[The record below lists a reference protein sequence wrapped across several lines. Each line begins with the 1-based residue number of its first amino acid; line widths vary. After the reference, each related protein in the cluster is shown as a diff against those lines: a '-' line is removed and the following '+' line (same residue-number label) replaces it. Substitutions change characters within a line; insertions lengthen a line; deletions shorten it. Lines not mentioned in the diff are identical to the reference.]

1 MTRPGAASGMHG
13 EAKALTGATGS
24 ARPVGMNG
32 VSSNSPIDNSAGRL
46 RELALAVPAGA
57 LIGSED
63 EVVDRLGSSRVTI
76 RQAARLLEREG
87 VLMVKRGKNGGYFA
101 ARPSIET
108 VSAVIGAYLETLG
121 IHPKHTSEVST
132 ALWVEALRQAALADR
147 VAARAVCENLR
158 RRIESVDPDAS
169 MRDMGQLERENRAAI
184 FDLIGGAYIAFII
197 HFNAAFASQHYPG
210 NPEPLDRDNHRE
222 FVRQWKQAKLFECEA
237 ILSGD
242 PTHAVLAAMHDR
254 SVWNNLAKHAYGE
267 PLE

>member
-1 MTRPGAASGMHG
+1 
-13 EAKALTGATGS
+13 L
-24 ARPVGMNG
+24 
-32 VSSNSPIDNSAGRL
+32 IDNSAERL
-46 RELALAVPAGA
+46 RELALAAPDGA

-63 EVVDRLGSSRVTI
+63 EIVDMLGASRVTV

-87 VLMVKRGKNGGYFA
+87 VLTVKRGKKGGYFA
-101 ARPSIET
+101 ARPSIEA

-147 VAARAVCENLR
+147 ATARIVCEKLR
-158 RRIESVDPDAS
+158 RRIESVDPDVSALE
-169 MRDMGQLERENRAAI
+169 MGQLERENRAAI

-197 HFNAAFASQHYPG
+197 HFNTAFASQHFASV
-210 NPEPLDRDNHRE
+210 PEPLDRENHRE

-242 PTHAVLAAMHDR
+242 PTQAVLAAMHDR
-254 SVWNNLAKHAYGE
+254 SVWHNRGKHFYNE